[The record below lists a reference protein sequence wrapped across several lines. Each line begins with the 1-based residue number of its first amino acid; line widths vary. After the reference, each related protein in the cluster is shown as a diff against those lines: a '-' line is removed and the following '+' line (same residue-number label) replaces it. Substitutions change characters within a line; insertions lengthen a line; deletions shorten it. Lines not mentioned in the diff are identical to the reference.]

1 MRAVIQRV
9 LSASVAVD
17 GEVVSSIGPGL
28 MVLVGVREGD
38 TRDDMEWLAN
48 KVIKARLFES
58 AEGKAWGASVA
69 AAEKEV
75 LFVSQFTLYGSFA
88 KGNKPDLHNAMP
100 PSPAKAMYEAFLQHV
115 RDVVYPE
122 GAHRIKDGVFG
133 AMMQVSLVNDGPVT
147 MVLDSNDR
155 KG

>member
-58 AEGKAWGASVA
+58 AEGKAWGAIVA

-100 PSPAKAMYEAFLQHV
+100 PGPAKAMYEAFLQHV

>member
-1 MRAVIQRV
+1 
-9 LSASVAVD
+9 
-17 GEVVSSIGPGL
+17 
-28 MVLVGVREGD
+28 
-38 TRDDMEWLAN
+38 MEWLAN